1 MSLADLKNK
10 GTKLKPPKKLSI
22 EEFIEGANDYAKG
35 GKSAQKKSEASTSEY
50 KRATFTLT
58 HHHIELLNQLAE
70 RTGMA
75 KSKLL
80 RMMIQWCSDL
90 KDNDK
95 PLL

>member
-10 GTKLKPPKKLSI
+10 GAKLKPPKKLSI
-22 EEFIEGANDYAKG
+22 DEFIEGANVYAKG
-35 GKSAQKKSEASTSEY
+35 GKPASNKAEGNPSEF

-58 HHHIELLNQLAE
+58 HHHIELLNQLGD

-80 RMMIQWCSDL
+80 RMMIEWCSDL
-90 KDNDK
+90 KDGDK
-95 PLL
+95 PVP